1 MYKNVPFSLYRYK
14 ESGCQ
19 NKQTHLPPSVTF
31 STCDLHYTLF
41 ALHFENSNKIE
52 TQLLTFGMK
61 KFYNIG
67 LKA

>member
-1 MYKNVPFSLYRYK
+1 MYKIFHFLYIYK

-19 NKQTHLPPSVTF
+19 NKQAHLPPSVTF

-41 ALHFENSNKIE
+41 VLHFAYTNKIE
-52 TQLLTFGMK
+52 MQLLTLGMK